1 MGCGG
6 ISDHQPVLLQVA
18 NNDIRPRSPFKFNA
32 TWLENDALV
41 SLLKGSWK
49 VFDVNSGLSSTTQ
62 FAANLKII
70 KEVSITWSINKK
82 EQDNK
87 DLVDIEVLLVAYVH
101 SLGFGFFTV
110 EDKVSLTD
118 LESKKRKILCE

>member
-1 MGCGG
+1 MGYGG
-6 ISDHQPVLLQVA
+6 ISDHQRVFLQVA
-18 NNDIRPRSPFKFNA
+18 NNDIRPRSPFKFIA

-41 SLLKGSWK
+41 SLLKASWK
-49 VFDVNSGLSSTTQ
+49 VFDVNYGLSSATQ

-70 KEVSITWSINKK
+70 KEVSITWSIKK
-82 EQDNK
+82 KDQDNK
-87 DLVDIEVLLVAYVH
+87 DLVHIEALLAASVH
-101 SLGFGFFTV
+101 SLSFGFFTV